1 MRSAAIVDAVCDTSV
16 RQSRTVAPSEPKETH
31 LMSWLNQVS
40 PCARNHPMVA
50 LMPCSHCSHPPLLPP
65 FYIDSILAALCQLL
79 SCTTLYAGD
88 ASLSL
93 QRYWCCSSR
102 MLLSMAEMRRSHSA
116 LKDTLNTARL
126 NTSESGTAP

>member
-1 MRSAAIVDAVCDTSV
+1 MKAGHASRWTRPESMRRWFA
-16 RQSRTVAPSEPKETH
+16 KEGADGV
-31 LMSWLNQVS
+31 SLNQVS